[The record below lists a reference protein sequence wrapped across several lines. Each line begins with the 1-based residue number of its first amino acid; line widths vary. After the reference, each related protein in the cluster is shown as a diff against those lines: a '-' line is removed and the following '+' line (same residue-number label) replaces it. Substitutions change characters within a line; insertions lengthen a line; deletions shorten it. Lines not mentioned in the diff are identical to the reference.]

1 MKEITPKEITP
12 EELQVLLAGDDPP
25 VVLDVRESW
34 ERQICA
40 IAGSL
45 HVPLPSLP
53 QRFTELPADRVIA
66 VVCHHGM
73 RSAMAA
79 DFLLLEGIEAVNVAG
94 GMDRWAREIDGAMAR
109 Y

>member
-1 MKEITPKEITP
+1 MKQITPA
-12 EELQVLLAGDDPP
+12 ELQVLLAGDDPP
-25 VVLDVRESW
+25 LVLDVRETW

-40 IAGSL
+40 IDGSL
-45 HVPLPSLP
+45 HIPLRSLP
-53 QRFTELPADRVIA
+53 QRFRELPGDRVVA

-79 DFLLLEGIEAVNVAG
+79 GFLLQEGIEAVNVEG
-94 GMDRWAREIDGAMAR
+94 GVDRWSREVEEGMAR

>member
-1 MKEITPKEITP
+1 MKEITPT
-12 EELQVLLAGDDPP
+12 ELQALLAEKDPP
-25 VVLDVRESW
+25 VVLDVREGW

-40 IAGSL
+40 IDGSL
-45 HVPLPSLP
+45 HIPLQLLP
-53 QRFTELPADRVIA
+53 QRLTDIPAGRVVA

-79 DFLLLEGIEAVNVAG
+79 GFLLEKGIDAVNVGG

>member
-1 MKEITPKEITP
+1 MKEITPV
-12 EELQVLLAGDDPP
+12 ELQVLLAGDDPP
-25 VVLDVRESW
+25 LVLDVRESW

-40 IAGSL
+40 IEGSL
-45 HVPLPSLP
+45 HIPLRSLP
-53 QRFTELPADRVIA
+53 QRFREVAGHGVVA

-79 DFLLLEGIEAVNVAG
+79 GFLLQEGIDAVNVEG
-94 GMDRWAREIDGAMAR
+94 GVDRWAREVEGSMAR

>member
-1 MKEITPKEITP
+1 MKEISPT
-12 EELQVLLAGDDPP
+12 ELQVLLAGDDPP
-25 VVLDVRESW
+25 LVLDVRETW

-40 IAGSL
+40 IEGSL
-45 HVPLPSLP
+45 HIPLRSLP
-53 QRFTELPADRVIA
+53 QRFSELAGDRVVA

-79 DFLLLEGIEAVNVAG
+79 GFLLQEGIDAVNVEG
-94 GMDRWAREIDGAMAR
+94 GVDRWAREVEGGMAR